1 MLVKAEAKL
10 QSMKGVSAKNVL
22 SEIKKAYVNADAIL
36 QQAEDGT
43 EHVNDL
49 MGSMTAWAKKGL
61 LEASLS
67 YSKVLGTMNTLADL
81 LDHIEQ

>member
-1 MLVKAEAKL
+1 MQK
-10 QSMKGVSAKNVL
+10 VL
-22 SEIKKAYVNADAIL
+22 TEIKKAYINADAIL

-43 EHVNDL
+43 EHVNGL

-81 LDHIEQ
+81 LDHVEK

>member
-10 QSMKGVSAKNVL
+10 QSMKGLSAKKVL
-22 SEIKKAYVNADAIL
+22 TEIKKAYVNADAIL

-49 MGSMTAWAKKGL
+49 MGSMTAWARRR
-61 LEASLS
+61 
-67 YSKVLGTMNTLADL
+67 VF
-81 LDHIEQ
+81 